1 MHRPSTVRLKGDLK
15 TMIEIKHEETG
26 AVLHTVDAD
35 NLRGA
40 DLRGADLSMADLCW
54 ADLRGADLSRAD
66 LSGANLRGADLRWA
80 DLSGADLSMADL
92 RAANLRG
99 ADLLR
104 SAENTAH
111 ADSCWSWGPTHY
123 ECALREIARQ
133 REVIETWR
141 AAHIEATGADQ

>member
-1 MHRPSTVRLKGDLK
+1 
-15 TMIEIKHEETG
+15 MIEIKHEETG
-26 AVLHTVDAD
+26 AVLHTVDAAD
-35 NLRGA
+35 LRGA

>member
-1 MHRPSTVRLKGDLK
+1 MT
-15 TMIEIKHEETG
+15 EIKHKTTG

-35 NLRGA
+35 NLSGA
-40 DLRGADLSMADLCW
+40 NLSW
-54 ADLRGADLSRAD
+54 ANLSEAD
-66 LSGANLRGADLRWA
+66 LSGALRQ
-80 DLSGADLSMADL
+80 SV
-92 RAANLRG
+92 
-99 ADLLR
+99 
-104 SAENTAH
+104 EPTTH

>member
-1 MHRPSTVRLKGDLK
+1 
-15 TMIEIKHEETG
+15 MIEIKHKTTG

-35 NLRGA
+35 NLRRA
-40 DLRGADLSMADLCW
+40 DLRW
-54 ADLRGADLSRAD
+54 ADLREADLSGANLSGANLSWANLSGANLRRADLSGAD
-66 LSGANLRGADLRWA
+66 LSGANLRWADLIGANLSWANLIGANLSGANLRWA
-80 DLSGADLSMADL
+80 L
-92 RAANLRG
+92 RQ
-99 ADLLR
+99 
-104 SAENTAH
+104 SVEPTTH

>member
-1 MHRPSTVRLKGDLK
+1 MT
-15 TMIEIKHEETG
+15 EIKHKTTG

-35 NLRGA
+35 NL
-40 DLRGADLSMADLCW
+40 
-54 ADLRGADLSRAD
+54 
-66 LSGANLRGADLRWA
+66 SGANLSWANLSDADLSWANLRSADLRWA
-80 DLSGADLSMADL
+80 DLSGANLSWANLSDADLSGANLSGANLSGANLSWANLSEADL
-92 RAANLRG
+92 SGALRQ
-99 ADLLR
+99 
-104 SAENTAH
+104 SVEPTTH